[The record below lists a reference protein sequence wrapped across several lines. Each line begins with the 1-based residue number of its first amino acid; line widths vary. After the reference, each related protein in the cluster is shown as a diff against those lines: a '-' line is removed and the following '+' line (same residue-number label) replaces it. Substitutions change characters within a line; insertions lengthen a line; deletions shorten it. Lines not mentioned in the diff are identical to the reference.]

1 VSDDT
6 SNPLDVGAFFNRP
19 PPPAWPWIQ
28 SALLCAVLVALALF
42 VEFGDD
48 ARTARRLGF
57 TAYLSIAAG
66 VFHAAWARYTER
78 ADALRR
84 QDRERT
90 AKRTREWMAFFRKW
104 RERRERRG
112 V

>member
-1 VSDDT
+1 MSDDT
-6 SNPLDVGAFFNRP
+6 SKPLDVGAFFDRP
-19 PPPAWPWIQ
+19 TPHAWSWAKPALFCI
-28 SALLCAVLVALALF
+28 VNVAL
-42 VEFGDD
+42 VVVIVYSD
-48 ARTARRLGF
+48 AGTARSLGAA
-57 TAYLSIAAG
+57 AYTVFAG
-66 VFHAAWARYTER
+66 NALMEASVRYAKR
-78 ADALRR
+78 SDALRR